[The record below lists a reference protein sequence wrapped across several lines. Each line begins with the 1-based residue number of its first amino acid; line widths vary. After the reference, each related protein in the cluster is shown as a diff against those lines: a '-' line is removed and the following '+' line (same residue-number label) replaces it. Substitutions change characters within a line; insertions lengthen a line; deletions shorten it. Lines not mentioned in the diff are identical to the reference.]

1 MHGVRNWFWNLGRNH
16 NRYISLPGWFC
27 CINSEDRL
35 GPGLGA
41 LLAPVLH
48 NLEALLLMMMI
59 VMVVMVI
66 IMVAM
71 VMMVKMG
78 VVIKTMFGYFNRPPS
93 LRKYIIRSD
102 NCVKLEMKWYLTLGI
117 KKYIIRTVKKYI
129 IRSYN

>member
-1 MHGVRNWFWNLGRNH
+1 MHGVRNWFRNLGRYH
-16 NRYISLPGWFC
+16 NCYISLPGWFC

-71 VMMVKMG
+71 VMMVMMG
-78 VVIKTMFGYFNRPPS
+78 VMINIARIANAVQVTI
-93 LRKYIIRSD
+93 
-102 NCVKLEMKWYLTLGI
+102 
-117 KKYIIRTVKKYI
+117 
-129 IRSYN
+129 

>member
-1 MHGVRNWFWNLGRNH
+1 MHGVRNWFRNLGRYH

-59 VMVVMVI
+59 VVI

-71 VMMVKMG
+71 VMMVMMG
-78 VVIKTMFGYFNRPPS
+78 VMIKMMFDYFNRPPS
-93 LRKYIIRSD
+93 LKKYIIRSD
-102 NCVKLEMKWYLTLGI
+102 NCDKFVKLEMKWYLTLEV
-117 KKYIIRTVKKYI
+117 KKYIIRKVKKYI
-129 IRSYN
+129 IRSCN

>member
-71 VMMVKMG
+71 VMMVMMG
-78 VVIKTMFGYFNRPPS
+78 VVIKMMFDYFNRPPS
-93 LRKYIIRSD
+93 LKKYLIRSD
-102 NCVKLEMKWYLTLGI
+102 NCDKFVKLEMKWYLTLEV
-117 KKYIIRTVKKYI
+117 YH
-129 IRSYN
+129 

>member
-48 NLEALLLMMMI
+48 NLEALLLMMIVI
-59 VMVVMVI
+59 VMVVMFINNDGGDGHDGDDGCCDKNDV
-66 IMVAM
+66 
-71 VMMVKMG
+71 
-78 VVIKTMFGYFNRPPS
+78 
-93 LRKYIIRSD
+93 
-102 NCVKLEMKWYLTLGI
+102 
-117 KKYIIRTVKKYI
+117 
-129 IRSYN
+129 